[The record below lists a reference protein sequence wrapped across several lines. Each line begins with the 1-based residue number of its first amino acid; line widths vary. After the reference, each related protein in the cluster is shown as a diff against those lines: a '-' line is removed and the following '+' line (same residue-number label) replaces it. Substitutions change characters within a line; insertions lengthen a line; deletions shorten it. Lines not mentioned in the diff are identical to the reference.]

1 MSTIEKHDMTQGKIL
16 LPLVSFTI
24 PLVLESVSADL
35 QCSGLRHCG
44 KICRRTGTGGSWN
57 FHSYYEYCN
66 PVDQRD
72 VHGSQCVDELPV
84 RSEGL

>member
-24 PLVLESVSADL
+24 PLVLGNLFQLTYNAADSVIVGIRGRA
-35 QCSGLRHCG
+35 
-44 KICRRTGTGGSWN
+44 GTGSSGH
-57 FHSYYEYCN
+57 FHTDYEYSD

>member
-24 PLVLESVSADL
+24 PLVL
-35 QCSGLRHCG
+35 GLRHCG
-44 KICRRTGTGGSWN
+44 KICGRAGTGSSWN